1 MINLFQRLNSL
12 LSSRVE
18 RSNMGG
24 ESVTRGGRTLTELAR
39 EIEAGLAGAENA
51 PNRPT
56 LDSSITITNRQN
68 LESDFEEMKKEP
80 KEERS
85 VFFDQI
91 EQLLKVSSN
100 EWFAFYIVRT

>member
-1 MINLFQRLNSL
+1 
-12 LSSRVE
+12 
-18 RSNMGG
+18 MGG
-24 ESVTRGGRTLTELAR
+24 ESFTKGARTLTELAQQ
-39 EIEAGLAGAENA
+39 IETSLAGTESA
-51 PNRPT
+51 PSHPT
-56 LDSSITITNRQN
+56 LDSSITITNRKN

-91 EQLLKVSSN
+91 EELLKVSSN

>member
-1 MINLFQRLNSL
+1 
-12 LSSRVE
+12 
-18 RSNMGG
+18 MGG
-24 ESVTRGGRTLTELAR
+24 ESVTKAGRTLTELAR
-39 EIEAGLAGAENA
+39 QIETSLTEAENA
-51 PNRPT
+51 PSHPT
-56 LDSSITITNRQN
+56 LDSSITITNRKN

-91 EQLLKVSSN
+91 EGLLKVSSN